1 MIGLKRAALC
11 LARVHTQFD
20 VGLFSKHSK
29 HQESLL
35 ELFGI
40 PQVDHRRRRV
50 ICRMIGDH
58 YVAVY
63 YVTNSK
69 RYLRFITGEEL
80 GRSLYHTT
88 VKLHMND
95 LYGENREWQCNDQIV
110 YNLMHLMVHDLDDVI
125 DHIADV
131 ANVDCTLLKQ
141 RRLSCKFTETHCTI
155 YADDEPAIVITL
167 PE

>member
-1 MIGLKRAALC
+1 MIALKRAALC
-11 LARVHTQFD
+11 LARMHTHFD
-20 VGLFSKHSK
+20 TGLYSKHSK

-50 ICRMIGDH
+50 ISRLWGDR
-58 YVAVY
+58 YVAIY

-69 RYLRFITGEEL
+69 RFLRFIGAEEL
-80 GRSLYHTT
+80 GRSLHHATI
-88 VKLHMND
+88 KMHLND
-95 LYGENREWQCNDQIV
+95 LLVGNTRSYSSDQLL
-110 YNLMHLMVHDLDDVI
+110 YNLMQCMHCDIDGII

-131 ANVDCTLLKQ
+131 SGVDCTLLKY
-141 RRLSCKFTETHCTI
+141 RRLAVRFTETHCTFF
-155 YADDEPAIVITL
+155 ADDEPAVIITL